1 MDCYLYTMKKLI
13 QFQILISVFLLLQYS
28 CKDPVVID
36 PDDEPQKNDSVGDVY
51 AWLTIGNEV
60 HLLSK
65 LSPINFSKEIGDFTI
80 VLDTA
85 TTYQYIDGFGAAL
98 TGSSAYLINQLN
110 SADRDKLLID
120 LFDPE
125 KGIGLNY

>member
-1 MDCYLYTMKKLI
+1 MKKLL

-28 CKDPVVID
+28 CKDPVVINHD
-36 PDDEPQKNDSVGDVY
+36 NEPQTNDSIGGVY
-51 AWLTIGNEV
+51 AWLPTGNEV

-85 TTYQYIDGFGAAL
+85 STFQYIDGFGAAL
-98 TGSSAYLINQLN
+98 TGSSA
-110 SADRDKLLID
+110 
-120 LFDPE
+120 
-125 KGIGLNY
+125 